1 MTAPPTIGRLQVER
15 QLGSGGFATVW
26 LARDTELDSLVAVKI
41 LSDNWGT
48 HEDIRRRFIDE
59 ARLLRR
65 VDSDHLVRVYDIGAL
80 ADGRPYFVMTYAD
93 GGSLAE
99 RLETSPAPWPAH
111 TVADLVDAL
120 AVGLTVLHRHHVIH
134 RDVKPRNV
142 LLRSTPSG
150 VMRPLLG
157 DLGIAKDLQWATGM
171 TMPAGSNGYMPPE
184 QRGFS
189 ADIGPA
195 SDVYALALTTARM
208 LGLDRPWP
216 PTPLGQ
222 VLDRATKDHPGERTS
237 SAAVFAR
244 DLRHALAP
252 WLHTPPAAPLPAAP
266 RTAAPPL
273 PAAPPP
279 AAPPPAATA
288 VLRRGPARRR
298 ILGGLALLLS
308 GAGIWWQSGVG
319 AATRTLT
326 PADGRTAVQVPRSWQ
341 DTADVPFPGSSDP
354 DAGARAGADG
364 RSVSVAFEPSYYSPD
379 EVLAELDL
387 SDCHDP
393 TSRSVTLGSWS
404 GTTWHADHC
413 PGGTSL
419 DEVVVGNPGDE
430 EWTVWLEVRSRGGQ
444 PDLETVLESL
454 DISP

>member
-41 LSDNWGT
+41 LAENWGA
-48 HEDIRRRFIDE
+48 HEDIRRRFLDE

-120 AVGLTVLHRHHVIH
+120 AEGLTVLHQHNVIH
-134 RDVKPRNV
+134 RDIKPRNV

-157 DLGIAKDLQWATGM
+157 DLGIAKDLHWAPGV

-189 ADIGPA
+189 ADIGPT

-244 DLRHALAP
+244 DLRQALAP
-252 WLHTPPAAPLPAAP
+252 WLRSPAGPPHPFRPPHRP
-266 RTAAPPL
+266 R
-273 PAAPPP
+273 PPP
-279 AAPPPAATA
+279 SCTA
-288 VLRRGPARRR
+288 GP
-298 ILGGLALLLS
+298 
-308 GAGIWWQSGVG
+308 
-319 AATRTLT
+319 
-326 PADGRTAVQVPRSWQ
+326 
-341 DTADVPFPGSSDP
+341 
-354 DAGARAGADG
+354 RAG
-364 RSVSVAFEPSYYSPD
+364 
-379 EVLAELDL
+379 
-387 SDCHDP
+387 
-393 TSRSVTLGSWS
+393 GSWAGWPCCCPAPAS
-404 GTTWHADHC
+404 GGRAGSE
-413 PGGTSL
+413 PR
-419 DEVVVGNPGDE
+419 PA
-430 EWTVWLEVRSRGGQ
+430 
-444 PDLETVLESL
+444 P
-454 DISP
+454 